1 MQANVFQS
9 DFRMLNED
17 ELVYK
22 ISNRR
27 NVLFDSES
35 SFGDI
40 VNQLTPG
47 RMEIAL
53 AAVELYTRKKAR
65 NNLREKIHSSTDVYR
80 IMQPIMVNQE
90 VEELWAIYMNMASR
104 IVKMKRISV
113 GGIAQTLVD
122 IRVLLKEAFLIL
134 IKSGLRIT
142 FFYTSFLREL
152 PVLSLRLYFL
162 LFISTSWSCSRFCC
176 EGICWSHYNKVEL
189 CFMRNLHTYRLY
201 FL

>member
-22 ISNRR
+22 ISNRK
-27 NVLFDSES
+27 NVQFDSES
-35 SFGDI
+35 SFDDI

-65 NNLREKIHSSTDVYR
+65 NNLREKIHSSTDVFR

-122 IRVLLKEAFLIL
+122 IRILLKEALLCNAVAMTICHNHPSGNVRPSSADDQLTEKISKACKTMDIRFLDHL
-134 IKSGLRIT
+134 IIADDTYYSYGD
-142 FFYTSFLREL
+142 EG
-152 PVLSLRLYFL
+152 RLY
-162 LFISTSWSCSRFCC
+162 
-176 EGICWSHYNKVEL
+176 
-189 CFMRNLHTYRLY
+189 
-201 FL
+201 

>member
-22 ISNRR
+22 ISNRK
-27 NVLFDSES
+27 NVQFDSES

-80 IMQPIMVNQE
+80 VMQPIMVNQE

-122 IRVLLKEAFLIL
+122 IRILLKEALLSNAVAMTICHNHPSGNVRPSSADDQLTDKISKACKTMDIRFLDHL
-134 IKSGLRIT
+134 IIADDTYYSYADEGK
-142 FFYTSFLREL
+142 
-152 PVLSLRLYFL
+152 LY
-162 LFISTSWSCSRFCC
+162 
-176 EGICWSHYNKVEL
+176 
-189 CFMRNLHTYRLY
+189 
-201 FL
+201 

>member
-1 MQANVFQS
+1 MQANVFQT

-22 ISNRR
+22 ISNRK
-27 NVLFDSES
+27 NVQFDSES

-122 IRVLLKEAFLIL
+122 IRILLKEALLCNAVAMTICHNHPSGNVRPSSADDQLTEKISKACKTMDIRFLDHL
-134 IKSGLRIT
+134 IIADDTYYSYADEG
-142 FFYTSFLREL
+142 
-152 PVLSLRLYFL
+152 RLY
-162 LFISTSWSCSRFCC
+162 
-176 EGICWSHYNKVEL
+176 
-189 CFMRNLHTYRLY
+189 
-201 FL
+201 

>member
-22 ISNRR
+22 ISNRK
-27 NVLFDSES
+27 NVQFDSES

-90 VEELWAIYMNMASR
+90 VEELWAIYMNVASR

-122 IRVLLKEAFLIL
+122 IRILLKEALLCNAVAMTICHNHPSGNARPSKADDQLTEKISKACKTMDIRFLDHVIL
-134 IKSGLRIT
+134 ADETYYSYADEG
-142 FFYTSFLREL
+142 
-152 PVLSLRLYFL
+152 RLY
-162 LFISTSWSCSRFCC
+162 
-176 EGICWSHYNKVEL
+176 
-189 CFMRNLHTYRLY
+189 
-201 FL
+201 

>member
-22 ISNRR
+22 ISNRK
-27 NVLFDSES
+27 NVQFDSES

-53 AAVELYTRKKAR
+53 AAVELYTRKKAK

-122 IRVLLKEAFLIL
+122 IRILLKEALLCNAVAMTICHNHPSGNVRPSSADDQLTEKISKACKTMDIRFLDHVI
-134 IKSGLRIT
+134 IADDTYYSYADEG
-142 FFYTSFLREL
+142 
-152 PVLSLRLYFL
+152 RLY
-162 LFISTSWSCSRFCC
+162 
-176 EGICWSHYNKVEL
+176 
-189 CFMRNLHTYRLY
+189 
-201 FL
+201 

>member
-1 MQANVFQS
+1 MQAKVFQS

-22 ISNRR
+22 ISNRK
-27 NVLFDSES
+27 NVQFDSES

-122 IRVLLKEAFLIL
+122 IRILLKEALLCNAVAMTICHNHPSGNVRPSSADDQLTEKISKACKTMDIRFLDHVI
-134 IKSGLRIT
+134 IADDTYYSYADEG
-142 FFYTSFLREL
+142 
-152 PVLSLRLYFL
+152 RLY
-162 LFISTSWSCSRFCC
+162 
-176 EGICWSHYNKVEL
+176 
-189 CFMRNLHTYRLY
+189 
-201 FL
+201 

>member
-22 ISNRR
+22 ISNRK

-53 AAVELYTRKKAR
+53 AAVELYTRKKAK

-122 IRVLLKEAFLIL
+122 IRILLKEALLCNAVAMTICHNHPSGNVRPSSADDQLTEKISKACKTMDIRFLDHL
-134 IKSGLRIT
+134 IIADDTYYSYADEG
-142 FFYTSFLREL
+142 
-152 PVLSLRLYFL
+152 RLY
-162 LFISTSWSCSRFCC
+162 
-176 EGICWSHYNKVEL
+176 
-189 CFMRNLHTYRLY
+189 
-201 FL
+201 

>member
-1 MQANVFQS
+1 MQAKVFQS

-22 ISNRR
+22 ISNRK
-27 NVLFDSES
+27 NVQFDSES
-35 SFGDI
+35 SFDDI

-122 IRVLLKEAFLIL
+122 IRILLKEALLCNAVAMTICHNHP
-134 IKSGLRIT
+134 SGNVRPSSADDQLTEKISKACKTMDIRLLDHVIISDDT
-142 FFYTSFLREL
+142 YYSYADEG
-152 PVLSLRLYFL
+152 RLY
-162 LFISTSWSCSRFCC
+162 
-176 EGICWSHYNKVEL
+176 
-189 CFMRNLHTYRLY
+189 
-201 FL
+201 

>member
-22 ISNRR
+22 ISNRK
-27 NVLFDSES
+27 NVQFDSES
-35 SFGDI
+35 SFDDI

-122 IRVLLKEAFLIL
+122 IRILLKEALLCNAVAMTICHNHPSGNVRPSSADDQLTEKISKACKTMDIRFLDHVI
-134 IKSGLRIT
+134 IADDT
-142 FFYTSFLREL
+142 Y
-152 PVLSLRLYFL
+152 Y
-162 LFISTSWSCSRFCC
+162 
-176 EGICWSHYNKVEL
+176 EL
-189 CFMRNLHTYRLY
+189 CRRRKTVLINWVIIL
-201 FL
+201 

>member
-22 ISNRR
+22 ISNRK
-27 NVLFDSES
+27 NVQFDSES
-35 SFGDI
+35 SFDDI

-80 IMQPIMVNQE
+80 VMQPIMVKSLK
-90 VEELWAIYMNMASR
+90 VRDL
-104 IVKMKRISV
+104 K
-113 GGIAQTLVD
+113 
-122 IRVLLKEAFLIL
+122 VLLQMIMRMHSHLVTEHFLW
-134 IKSGLRIT
+134 
-142 FFYTSFLREL
+142 
-152 PVLSLRLYFL
+152 V
-162 LFISTSWSCSRFCC
+162 
-176 EGICWSHYNKVEL
+176 V
-189 CFMRNLHTYRLY
+189 NLK
-201 FL
+201 

>member
-9 DFRMLNED
+9 DIRMLNED

-22 ISNRR
+22 ISNRK
-27 NVLFDSES
+27 NVQFDSES

-122 IRVLLKEAFLIL
+122 IRILLKEALLCNAVAMTICHNHPSGNVRPSSADDQLTEKISKACKTMDIRFLDHVI
-134 IKSGLRIT
+134 IADDTYYSYADEG
-142 FFYTSFLREL
+142 
-152 PVLSLRLYFL
+152 RLY
-162 LFISTSWSCSRFCC
+162 
-176 EGICWSHYNKVEL
+176 
-189 CFMRNLHTYRLY
+189 
-201 FL
+201 

>member
-22 ISNRR
+22 ISNRK

-53 AAVELYTRKKAR
+53 AAVELYTRKKAK

-122 IRVLLKEAFLIL
+122 IRILLKEALLCNAVAMTICHNHPSGNVRPSSADDQLTEKISKACKTMDIRFLDHVI
-134 IKSGLRIT
+134 IADDTYYSYADEG
-142 FFYTSFLREL
+142 
-152 PVLSLRLYFL
+152 RLY
-162 LFISTSWSCSRFCC
+162 
-176 EGICWSHYNKVEL
+176 
-189 CFMRNLHTYRLY
+189 
-201 FL
+201 

>member
-22 ISNRR
+22 ISNRK

-53 AAVELYTRKKAR
+53 AAVELYTRKKAK

-122 IRVLLKEAFLIL
+122 IRILLKEALLCNAVAMTICHNHPSGNVRPSSAVDQLTEKNSKACKTMDIRFLGHVI
-134 IKSGLRIT
+134 IADDTYYSYADEG
-142 FFYTSFLREL
+142 
-152 PVLSLRLYFL
+152 RLY
-162 LFISTSWSCSRFCC
+162 
-176 EGICWSHYNKVEL
+176 
-189 CFMRNLHTYRLY
+189 
-201 FL
+201 

>member
-1 MQANVFQS
+1 MQTNVFQS

-22 ISNRR
+22 ISNRK
-27 NVLFDSES
+27 NVQFDSES

-122 IRVLLKEAFLIL
+122 IRILLKEALLCNAVAMTICHNHPSGNVRPSSADDQLTEKISKACKTMDIRFLDHVI
-134 IKSGLRIT
+134 IADDTYYSYADEG
-142 FFYTSFLREL
+142 
-152 PVLSLRLYFL
+152 RLY
-162 LFISTSWSCSRFCC
+162 
-176 EGICWSHYNKVEL
+176 
-189 CFMRNLHTYRLY
+189 
-201 FL
+201 

>member
-22 ISNRR
+22 ISNRK
-27 NVLFDSES
+27 NVQFDNES
-35 SFGDI
+35 SFYDI

-80 IMQPIMVNQE
+80 VMQPIMVNQE

-122 IRVLLKEAFLIL
+122 IRILLKEALLSNAVAMTICHNHPSGNVRPSSADDQLTDKISKACKTMDIRFLDHL
-134 IKSGLRIT
+134 IIADDTYYSYADEG
-142 FFYTSFLREL
+142 
-152 PVLSLRLYFL
+152 RLY
-162 LFISTSWSCSRFCC
+162 
-176 EGICWSHYNKVEL
+176 
-189 CFMRNLHTYRLY
+189 
-201 FL
+201 

>member
-1 MQANVFQS
+1 MQANVFQT

-22 ISNRR
+22 ISNRK
-27 NVLFDSES
+27 NVQFDSES

-122 IRVLLKEAFLIL
+122 IRILLKEALLCNAVAMTICHNHPSGNVRPSSADDQLTEKISKACKTMDIRFLDHVI
-134 IKSGLRIT
+134 IADDTYYSYADEG
-142 FFYTSFLREL
+142 
-152 PVLSLRLYFL
+152 RLY
-162 LFISTSWSCSRFCC
+162 
-176 EGICWSHYNKVEL
+176 
-189 CFMRNLHTYRLY
+189 
-201 FL
+201 

>member
-1 MQANVFQS
+1 MQANVFQT

-22 ISNRR
+22 ISNRK
-27 NVLFDSES
+27 NVQFDSES
-35 SFGDI
+35 SFDDI

-122 IRVLLKEAFLIL
+122 IRILLKEALLCNAVAMTICHNHPSGNVRPSSADDQLTEKISKACKTMDIRFLDHVIL
-134 IKSGLRIT
+134 ADETYYSYADEG
-142 FFYTSFLREL
+142 
-152 PVLSLRLYFL
+152 RLY
-162 LFISTSWSCSRFCC
+162 
-176 EGICWSHYNKVEL
+176 
-189 CFMRNLHTYRLY
+189 
-201 FL
+201 

>member
-22 ISNRR
+22 ISNRK

-53 AAVELYTRKKAR
+53 AAVELYTRKKAK

-122 IRVLLKEAFLIL
+122 IRILLKEALLCNAVAMTICHNHPSGNVRPSSADDQLTEKISKACKTMDIRFLDHVI
-134 IKSGLRIT
+134 IADDTYYSYEDEG
-142 FFYTSFLREL
+142 
-152 PVLSLRLYFL
+152 RLY
-162 LFISTSWSCSRFCC
+162 
-176 EGICWSHYNKVEL
+176 
-189 CFMRNLHTYRLY
+189 
-201 FL
+201 

>member
-1 MQANVFQS
+1 MQANVFQT

-22 ISNRR
+22 ISNRK

-35 SFGDI
+35 SFDDI
-40 VNQLTPG
+40 VNQLTPS

-53 AAVELYTRKKAR
+53 AAVELYTRKKAK

-122 IRVLLKEAFLIL
+122 IRILLKAALLCNAVAMTICHNHPSGNVRPSSADDQLTEKISKACKAMDIRFLDHL
-134 IKSGLRIT
+134 IIADDTYYSYADEG
-142 FFYTSFLREL
+142 
-152 PVLSLRLYFL
+152 RLY
-162 LFISTSWSCSRFCC
+162 
-176 EGICWSHYNKVEL
+176 
-189 CFMRNLHTYRLY
+189 
-201 FL
+201 

>member
-22 ISNRR
+22 ISNRK

-122 IRVLLKEAFLIL
+122 IRILLKEALLCNAVAMTICHNHPSGNVRPSSADDQLTEKISKACKTMDIRFLDHVI
-134 IKSGLRIT
+134 IADDTYYSYADEG
-142 FFYTSFLREL
+142 
-152 PVLSLRLYFL
+152 RLY
-162 LFISTSWSCSRFCC
+162 
-176 EGICWSHYNKVEL
+176 
-189 CFMRNLHTYRLY
+189 
-201 FL
+201 

>member
-22 ISNRR
+22 ISNRK
-27 NVLFDSES
+27 NVQFDSES
-35 SFGDI
+35 SFCDI

-122 IRVLLKEAFLIL
+122 IRILLKEALLCNAVAMTICHNHPSGNVRPSSADDQLTEKISKACKTMDIRFLDHL
-134 IKSGLRIT
+134 IIADDTYYSYADEG
-142 FFYTSFLREL
+142 
-152 PVLSLRLYFL
+152 RLY
-162 LFISTSWSCSRFCC
+162 
-176 EGICWSHYNKVEL
+176 
-189 CFMRNLHTYRLY
+189 
-201 FL
+201 

>member
-22 ISNRR
+22 ISNRK
-27 NVLFDSES
+27 NVQFDSES

-90 VEELWAIYMNMASR
+90 VEELWAIYMNMVSR

-122 IRVLLKEAFLIL
+122 IRILLKEALLCNAVAMTICHNHPSGNVRPSSADDQLTEKISKACKTMDIRFLDHL
-134 IKSGLRIT
+134 IIADDTYYSYADEG
-142 FFYTSFLREL
+142 
-152 PVLSLRLYFL
+152 RLY
-162 LFISTSWSCSRFCC
+162 
-176 EGICWSHYNKVEL
+176 
-189 CFMRNLHTYRLY
+189 
-201 FL
+201 

>member
-22 ISNRR
+22 ISNRK
-27 NVLFDSES
+27 NVQFDSES
-35 SFGDI
+35 SFDDI

-122 IRVLLKEAFLIL
+122 IRILLKEALLCNAVAMTICHNHPSGNARPSKADDQLTEKISKACKTMDIRFLDHVIL
-134 IKSGLRIT
+134 ADETYYSYADEG
-142 FFYTSFLREL
+142 
-152 PVLSLRLYFL
+152 RLY
-162 LFISTSWSCSRFCC
+162 
-176 EGICWSHYNKVEL
+176 
-189 CFMRNLHTYRLY
+189 
-201 FL
+201 

>member
-22 ISNRR
+22 ISNRK

-122 IRVLLKEAFLIL
+122 IRVLLKEALLCNAVAMTICHNHPSGNVRPSSADDQLTEKISKACKTMDIRFLDHL
-134 IKSGLRIT
+134 IIADDTYYSYADEG
-142 FFYTSFLREL
+142 
-152 PVLSLRLYFL
+152 RLY
-162 LFISTSWSCSRFCC
+162 
-176 EGICWSHYNKVEL
+176 
-189 CFMRNLHTYRLY
+189 
-201 FL
+201 

>member
-22 ISNRR
+22 ISNRK
-27 NVLFDSES
+27 NVQFDSES

-113 GGIAQTLVD
+113 GGISQTLVD
-122 IRVLLKEAFLIL
+122 IRILLKEALLCNAVAMTICHNHPSGNVRPSSADDQLTEKISKACKTMDIRFLDHL
-134 IKSGLRIT
+134 IIADDTYYSYADEG
-142 FFYTSFLREL
+142 
-152 PVLSLRLYFL
+152 RLY
-162 LFISTSWSCSRFCC
+162 
-176 EGICWSHYNKVEL
+176 
-189 CFMRNLHTYRLY
+189 
-201 FL
+201 

>member
-9 DFRMLNED
+9 DIRMLNED

-22 ISNRR
+22 ISNRK
-27 NVLFDSES
+27 NVQFDSES
-35 SFGDI
+35 SFDDI

-122 IRVLLKEAFLIL
+122 IRILLKEALLCNAVAMTICHNHPSGNARPSKADDQLTEKISKACKTMDIRFLDHVIL
-134 IKSGLRIT
+134 ADETYYSYADEG
-142 FFYTSFLREL
+142 
-152 PVLSLRLYFL
+152 RLY
-162 LFISTSWSCSRFCC
+162 
-176 EGICWSHYNKVEL
+176 
-189 CFMRNLHTYRLY
+189 
-201 FL
+201 

>member
-22 ISNRR
+22 ISNRK
-27 NVLFDSES
+27 NVQFDSES
-35 SFGDI
+35 SFDDI

-122 IRVLLKEAFLIL
+122 IRILLKEALLCNAVAMTICHNHPSGNVRPSSADDQLTEKISKACKTMDIRFLDHL
-134 IKSGLRIT
+134 IIADDTYYSYADEG
-142 FFYTSFLREL
+142 
-152 PVLSLRLYFL
+152 RLYNY
-162 LFISTSWSCSRFCC
+162 I
-176 EGICWSHYNKVEL
+176 IK
-189 CFMRNLHTYRLY
+189 
-201 FL
+201 

>member
-9 DFRMLNED
+9 DIRMLNED

-22 ISNRR
+22 ISNRK
-27 NVLFDSES
+27 NVQFDSES
-35 SFGDI
+35 SFDDI

-122 IRVLLKEAFLIL
+122 IRILLKEALLCNAVAMTICHNHPSGNVRPSSADHQLTEKISKACKTMDIRFLDHVI
-134 IKSGLRIT
+134 IADDTYYSYADEG
-142 FFYTSFLREL
+142 
-152 PVLSLRLYFL
+152 RLY
-162 LFISTSWSCSRFCC
+162 
-176 EGICWSHYNKVEL
+176 
-189 CFMRNLHTYRLY
+189 
-201 FL
+201 

>member
-22 ISNRR
+22 ISNRK

-80 IMQPIMVNQE
+80 LMQPIMVNQE

-122 IRVLLKEAFLIL
+122 IRILLKEALLCNAVAMTICHNHPSGNVRPSSADDQLTEKISKACKTMDIRFLDHL
-134 IKSGLRIT
+134 IIADDTYYSYADEG
-142 FFYTSFLREL
+142 
-152 PVLSLRLYFL
+152 RLY
-162 LFISTSWSCSRFCC
+162 
-176 EGICWSHYNKVEL
+176 
-189 CFMRNLHTYRLY
+189 
-201 FL
+201 